1 MRNVGLVITVLGLVA
16 VFSGCLKTTNYKP
29 LPAPA
34 GESWGIERDR
44 LSQSTMS
51 GSSYQQRSAYD
62 NKVYNVYV
70 TKMSQ
75 AFGESYDA
83 GNTHDAIKGLCPDP
97 GKDKCTKA
105 RVSYRP
111 LNRLPAQ

>member
-1 MRNVGLVITVLGLVA
+1 MQWRAFERFVQLHEDTRQCNQMICPLYGVSVGCWRYMMRNVGLVITVLGLVA

-70 TKMSQ
+70 TKMSLK
-75 AFGESYDA
+75 Y
-83 GNTHDAIKGLCPDP
+83 PD
-97 GKDKCTKA
+97 
-105 RVSYRP
+105 
-111 LNRLPAQ
+111 